1 VQKTQGAEMKNRIE
15 LTKKAKVILFG
26 VISIILLMQPALA
39 EKYQISL
46 FVGMNHVFQYGSEGD
61 YVFSE
66 NDFPVTPA
74 HTPPN
79 LGASFALYIKDNIA
93 LELDWR
99 YTLSSKLMLV
109 DPSDQDEVEID
120 SSKRHTITLNF
131 IYRFL
136 QGNVKPYIVV
146 GGGLDKILA
155 KDQTYTTQYGFEVD
169 FLAPDKTIDLVAN
182 IGAGVQ
188 FFFRPNIGIRLDL
201 RYVMIFAEPD
211 NLSGLNGVAGIS
223 FFF

>member
-1 VQKTQGAEMKNRIE
+1 MKNRNNQR
-15 LTKKAKVILFG
+15 KKVKIILFG
-26 VISIILLMQPALA
+26 FISIFLLIQPALA
-39 EKYQISL
+39 AKYQMSF
-46 FVGMNHVFQYGSEGD
+46 FVGMNHVFQYGSEED
-61 YVFSE
+61 YVLGE

-79 LGASFALYIKDNIA
+79 LGASFALYLKDNIA

-99 YTLSSKLMLV
+99 YTLSSKLTLV

-131 IYRFL
+131 IFQFL
-136 QGNVKPYIVV
+136 QGNIKPYIVV

-155 KDQTYTTQYGFEVD
+155 KDQTHVTSYGFEVD
-169 FLAPDKTIDLVAN
+169 FLAPDKTIDPLAN

-188 FFFRPNIGIRLDL
+188 FFIRPNIGIRLDV

-223 FFF
+223 FVF

>member
-1 VQKTQGAEMKNRIE
+1 MKNRI
-15 LTKKAKVILFG
+15 KHGKRARVILFG
-26 VISIILLMQPALA
+26 FVSVILLLQPAMA
-39 EKYQISL
+39 EKYQLSL
-46 FVGMNHVFQYGSEGD
+46 FGGMNHVFQYGTEGD
-61 YVFSE
+61 YILGE

-79 LGASFALYIKDNIA
+79 FGVAFALYLKDNIA

-99 YTLSSKLMLV
+99 YTLSSQVTLM

-120 SSKRHTITLNF
+120 SSKHHTITLNF

-136 QGNVKPYIVV
+136 KGTVKPYIVV

-155 KDQTYTTQYGFEVD
+155 NDQTYLTKYGFEVD
-169 FLAPDKTIDLVAN
+169 FLAPEKTIDPLAN

-188 FFFRPNIGIRLDL
+188 FFVSPNLGIRFDL
-201 RYVMIFAEPD
+201 RYVMIFTEPD
-211 NLSGLNGVAGIS
+211 SISSLNGVAGITYS
-223 FFF
+223 F

>member
-1 VQKTQGAEMKNRIE
+1 MKNRIE

-79 LGASFALYIKDNIA
+79 LGASFALNLKDNIA

-155 KDQTYTTQYGFEVD
+155 KDQTYITQYGFEVD
-169 FLAPDKTIDLVAN
+169 FLAPDKTIDPVAN

>member
-1 VQKTQGAEMKNRIE
+1 MKNRIE
-15 LTKKAKVILFG
+15 LTKKNKVILFG
-26 VISIILLMQPALA
+26 FMSIILLIQPALA
-39 EKYQISL
+39 EKYQMSL

-61 YVFSE
+61 YVLGE
-66 NDFPVTPA
+66 NDFPVTPV

-79 LGASFALYIKDNIA
+79 LGASLALYLKDNIA

-99 YTLSSKLMLV
+99 YTLSSKLALV

-120 SSKRHTITLNF
+120 SSKRHSITLNF

-146 GGGLDKILA
+146 GGGLDKTLA

-169 FLAPDKTIDLVAN
+169 FLEPDKTIDPIAN

-188 FFFRPNIGIRLDL
+188 FFVRPNIVIRLDL

-223 FFF
+223 LFF

>member
-1 VQKTQGAEMKNRIE
+1 MINRIKRE
-15 LTKKAKVILFG
+15 RKAKVILFG
-26 VISIILLMQPALA
+26 FISFILLIQPSLA
-39 EKYQISL
+39 QKYQVSL
-46 FVGMNHVFQYGSEGD
+46 FVGMNHVFPYGSEED
-61 YVFSE
+61 YVLGE

-79 LGASFALYIKDNIA
+79 LGASFALYLKDNIA

-99 YTLSSKLMLV
+99 YTLSSKLTLI

-120 SSKRHTITLNF
+120 SSKRHTLTLNF

-136 QGNVKPYIVV
+136 RGNVRPYIVV
-146 GGGLDKILA
+146 GGGLDKIMA
-155 KDQTYTTQYGFEVD
+155 KDQTYTTKYGFEVD
-169 FLAPDKTIDLVAN
+169 FLAPDNTIDPLAN
-182 IGAGVQ
+182 IGAGML
-188 FFFRPNIGIRLDL
+188 FFVRPNIGIRLDL

>member
-1 VQKTQGAEMKNRIE
+1 MKNSI
-15 LTKKAKVILFG
+15 KHGKGAKVILFG
-26 VISIILLMQPALA
+26 FIAIILLIQPTLA

-61 YVFSE
+61 YVLGG

-79 LGASFALYIKDNIA
+79 LGASFALFLKDNIA

-99 YTLSSKLMLV
+99 YTLSSKLTLV

-120 SSKRHTITLNF
+120 SSKRYTITLNF
-131 IYRFL
+131 IYQFL
-136 QGNVKPYIVV
+136 QGNVKPYIVL

-155 KDQTYTTQYGFEVD
+155 KDQTYMTEYGFEVD
-169 FLAPDKTIDLVAN
+169 FLAPAKTIDPIAN

-188 FFFRPNIGIRLDL
+188 FFVRPNIGIRFDL
-201 RYVMIFAEPD
+201 KYVMIFTEPD

>member
-1 VQKTQGAEMKNRIE
+1 MQKTQGAEIKNRIE

-79 LGASFALYIKDNIA
+79 LGASFALNLKDNIA

-155 KDQTYTTQYGFEVD
+155 KDQTYITQYGFEVD
-169 FLAPDKTIDLVAN
+169 FLAPDKTIDPVAN

>member
-1 VQKTQGAEMKNRIE
+1 VQKTQGAKMKNRVE

-61 YVFSE
+61 YVLSE

-79 LGASFALYIKDNIA
+79 LGASFALNLKDNIA

-169 FLAPDKTIDLVAN
+169 FLAPDKTIDPVAN

-211 NLSGLNGVAGIS
+211 NLSGLNGIAGIS

>member
-1 VQKTQGAEMKNRIE
+1 MKNRIE

-66 NDFPVTPA
+66 NDFPVTLA

-79 LGASFALYIKDNIA
+79 LGASFALNLKDNIA

-155 KDQTYTTQYGFEVD
+155 KDQTYITQYGFEVD
-169 FLAPDKTIDLVAN
+169 FLAPDKTIDPVAN

>member
-1 VQKTQGAEMKNRIE
+1 MQKTQGAEIKNRIE

-79 LGASFALYIKDNIA
+79 LGASFALYLKDNIA

-155 KDQTYTTQYGFEVD
+155 KDQTYITQYGFEVD
-169 FLAPDKTIDLVAN
+169 FLAPDKTIDPVAN

>member
-1 VQKTQGAEMKNRIE
+1 MKNRIE

-79 LGASFALYIKDNIA
+79 LGASFALYLKDNIA

-99 YTLSSKLMLV
+99 YTLSSKLTLV

-155 KDQTYTTQYGFEVD
+155 KDQTYITQYGFEVD
-169 FLAPDKTIDLVAN
+169 FLAPDKTIDPVAN

>member
-1 VQKTQGAEMKNRIE
+1 MKNRIE

-26 VISIILLMQPALA
+26 FISIILLIQPALA
-39 EKYQISL
+39 EKYQVSL
-46 FVGMNHVFQYGSEGD
+46 FVGMNHVFHYGSEGD
-61 YVFSE
+61 YVLGE
-66 NDFPVTPA
+66 NDFPVTPV

-79 LGASFALYIKDNIA
+79 LGASFALYLIDNIA

-99 YTLSSKLMLV
+99 YTLSSKLTLV
-109 DPSDQDEVEID
+109 DPFDQDEVEID
-120 SSKRHTITLNF
+120 SSKRHTISLNF

-155 KDQTYTTQYGFEVD
+155 KDQTYTTKYGFEMD
-169 FLAPDKTIDLVAN
+169 FLAPDKTIDPIAN

>member
-1 VQKTQGAEMKNRIE
+1 MKTRIKNRRKIKIF
-15 LTKKAKVILFG
+15 LGAF
-26 VISIILLMQPALA
+26 ISLILLIQPSLA
-39 EKYQISL
+39 QKYQMSL
-46 FVGMNHVFQYGSEGD
+46 FVGMNHVFPYGSEDD
-61 YVFSE
+61 YILGE

-79 LGASFALYIKDNIA
+79 LGASFAFYLKKNIA

-99 YTLSSKLMLV
+99 YTLSSTLTLV
-109 DPSDQDEVEID
+109 DPSDQDEVDID
-120 SSKRHTITLNF
+120 STKRHTITLNF
-131 IYRFL
+131 IFRFL
-136 QGNVKPYIVV
+136 QGSVRPYIVL

-155 KDQTYTTQYGFEVD
+155 KDQTYTTKYGFEVD
-169 FLAPDKTIDLVAN
+169 FLAPDKTIDPLAN
-182 IGAGVQ
+182 LGAGVQ
-188 FFFRPNIGIRLDL
+188 FFVSPNIGIRLDL

>member
-1 VQKTQGAEMKNRIE
+1 MKNR
-15 LTKKAKVILFG
+15 TKPAKRSKAIVFVLA
-26 VISIILLMQPALA
+26 SLILLAQTSLA
-39 EKYQISL
+39 QKYQVSL
-46 FVGMNHVFQYGSEGD
+46 FVGMNHVFPYGSEDD
-61 YVFSE
+61 YVLGE

-79 LGASFALYIKDNIA
+79 LGASFALYLKDNIA

-99 YTLSSKLMLV
+99 FTLSSKLTLI

-120 SSKRHTITLNF
+120 SSKRHTLTLNF

-136 QGNVKPYIVV
+136 QGNVRPYIVV
-146 GGGLDKILA
+146 GGGLDKIMA
-155 KDQTYTTQYGFEVD
+155 KDQTYTTKYGFEVD
-169 FLAPDKTIDLVAN
+169 FLAPEKTVDPLAN
-182 IGAGVQ
+182 IGAGVL
-188 FFFRPNIGIRLDL
+188 FFVRPNIGIRLDL

-223 FFF
+223 IFF

>member
-1 VQKTQGAEMKNRIE
+1 MKNRIQH
-15 LTKKAKVILFG
+15 KRNAKVIIF
-26 VISIILLMQPALA
+26 VIVCCVLLVQPSLA

-46 FVGMNHVFQYGSEGD
+46 FVGMNHVFPYGSEAD
-61 YVFSE
+61 YVLGA

-79 LGASFALYIKDNIA
+79 LGASFALYLKDNIA

-99 YTLSSKLMLV
+99 YTLSSKLTLT

-120 SSKRHTITLNF
+120 SSKRHTVTLNF

-136 QGNVKPYIVV
+136 RGNVKPYIVL
-146 GGGLDKILA
+146 GGGFDKIAA
-155 KDQTYTTQYGFEVD
+155 KDQSYTTKYGFEVD
-169 FLAPDKTIDLVAN
+169 FLAPDKTVDPLAN
-182 IGAGVQ
+182 LGAGVQ
-188 FFFRPNIGIRLDL
+188 FFVRPTIAIRLDL

>member
-1 VQKTQGAEMKNRIE
+1 MKNRIE
-15 LTKKAKVILFG
+15 PAKRSKAIVFVLA
-26 VISIILLMQPALA
+26 SLLLLVQSSLA
-39 EKYQISL
+39 QKYQMSL
-46 FVGMNHVFQYGSEGD
+46 FVGMNHVFPYGSEDD
-61 YVFSE
+61 YVLGE

-79 LGASFALYIKDNIA
+79 LGASFALYLKDNIA

-99 YTLSSKLMLV
+99 FTLSSKLTLI

-120 SSKRHTITLNF
+120 SSKRHTLTLNF

-136 QGNVKPYIVV
+136 HGDVRPYIVV
-146 GGGLDKILA
+146 GGGLDKIMA
-155 KDQTYTTQYGFEVD
+155 KDQTYTTKYGFEVD
-169 FLAPDKTIDLVAN
+169 FLAPEKTVDPLAN
-182 IGAGVQ
+182 IGVGVL
-188 FFFRPNIGIRLDL
+188 FFVRPNIGIRLDL

-223 FFF
+223 IFF

>member
-1 VQKTQGAEMKNRIE
+1 MKNRIE

-79 LGASFALYIKDNIA
+79 LGASFALYLKDNIA

-169 FLAPDKTIDLVAN
+169 FLAPDKTIDPIAN